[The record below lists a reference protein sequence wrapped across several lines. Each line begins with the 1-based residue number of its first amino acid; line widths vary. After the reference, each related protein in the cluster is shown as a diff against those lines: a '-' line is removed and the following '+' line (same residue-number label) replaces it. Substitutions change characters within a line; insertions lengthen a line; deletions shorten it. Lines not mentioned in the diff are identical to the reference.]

1 MLLYEMDRPARN
13 RKTVNYSDFL
23 DDDDEDFATVKGPP
37 NKKARASVK
46 DPHHESNRE
55 TPSNS
60 PKAMDAKIG
69 KGPKERLS
77 LDEKLHKR
85 DLEAALSLSLLQ
97 SMEKV
102 EEPLTNAL
110 DEKCQPP
117 VLTHCSMDGSCL
129 DDTSSY
135 HLLPRDSP
143 PVLSNCSVD
152 VNCLG
157 LDHVTS
163 EQTPSRQKT
172 SKTRQPRKR
181 VLQDENDSAGDE
193 DYKPQNTPGTQSDAD
208 FSDPDES
215 EDEEFSVKK
224 KGEKK
229 KTSRNE
235 KKKIAKKE
243 RNTPKLPKATQ
254 KSAVSKTAVSRSPG
268 VTQAVPAQKT
278 SPITPPM
285 PKHALCSSPAG
296 GRLPKWNPPGLVGNS
311 PTSCQSAPVK
321 SPGLGLRL
329 GLSRLAR
336 VKPLHSNAAA
346 H

>member
-1 MLLYEMDRPARN
+1 MDRPARN
-13 RKTVNYSDFL
+13 RKTVSYSDFL

-46 DPHHESNRE
+46 EPHHESNRE

-60 PKAMDAKIG
+60 PKEMDAETG
-69 KGPKERLS
+69 KGFKERVF

-85 DLEAALSLSLLQ
+85 DLEAALRLSLLQ
-97 SMEKV
+97 SVEKL
-102 EEPLTNAL
+102 EEPLTNGL
-110 DEKCQPP
+110 EDEKCQPP
-117 VLTHCSMDGSCL
+117 VLIHCSMDGSCL
-129 DDTSSY
+129 EDDTSSN
-135 HLLPRDSP
+135 HLLPQDSP

-157 LDHVTS
+157 LDQITC
-163 EQTPSRQKT
+163 EQTPSRQKKT
-172 SKTRQPRKR
+172 SKTRQPQKR
-181 VLQDENDSAGDE
+181 VLQDKNDSAGDE
-193 DYKPQNTPGTQSDAD
+193 DYKSQNTPESDTD

-215 EDEEFSVKK
+215 KDEKFSVKG

-235 KKKIAKKE
+235 KKTAPKAAKKE

-254 KSAVSKTAVSRSPG
+254 KSAVGKTALSRSPG
-268 VTQAVPAQKT
+268 VTQDVPAQKR

-285 PKHALCSSPAG
+285 PKLSLCSSPAG

-336 VKPLHSNAAA
+336 VKPLHCNAAA